1 MVTLAERKSK
11 LYLVKRVH
19 SKKADVVK
27 DAIIEML
34 MPYKAHVHTITFD
47 NGGEFTGHESIA
59 AALDAKAY
67 FAHPYSSWERGLNEN
82 FNGLLR
88 QYVPKGTDLRQV
100 SDEYIEQAQTR
111 INLRPR
117 KYLEFRQPEVFFDK
131 LLQAA

>member
-1 MVTLAERKSK
+1 M
-11 LYLVKRVH
+11 KRVH
-19 SKKADVVK
+19 SKDADVVK

-47 NGGEFTGHESIA
+47 NGGEFAGHKGIA

-117 KYLEFRQPEVFFDK
+117 KCLEFRQPKVFFDE